1 MTVPINTHSAKRSTA
16 VAAAL
21 LLCTEVPTLAFAQAA
36 RKSYGQDLI
45 ERTMA
50 RHPELIA
57 LDIHATLPGSSQSQ
71 IIASNLRDRI
81 GHKTDPDDLEVFQTG
96 RPRAEINAKGDQNVE
111 VGVQLHD
118 ATGRPIGSAEMTF
131 PYESGMDTGAF
142 IEEAQEIELEMRR
155 RISGEEGRGAAEL
168 VEPAQVDPSIPTDT
182 YAQFLVDDVL
192 TKNRGVVIVALHIKA
207 PKASDY
213 PLLASNI
220 GRIGK
225 PADESDKRVIE
236 TGKPVLA
243 VSKDGDRLEAK
254 LQLQDVSGDVVGA
267 VAIVFP
273 YKGEALPQAP
283 LENGFLQRAESI
295 RDKLRRRIASAE
307 NLYEPYPYVPGI
319 QTIVP
324 PRSFADAL
332 VEKTLASHPEVLILS
347 LRVKPP
353 NGDGYPIIASNVGR
367 VGKKADASDLKV
379 IETGQPNVTAAD
391 RGVEVEVP
399 LHTKSGNTIGA
410 MSAVYSSA
418 KGNDEAGF
426 IAKAQA
432 LETEVRQA
440 IPKAARLFEPI
451 LPQPQ
456 TEYDVPE
463 LGNTQELPMTKQV
476 VSGQALEQSAQEGYS
491 EAIKGVA
498 GVAPANSKGSPNDS
512 IYIRGIKL
520 NLFSNYRLNGGLA
533 TAGVITTPT
542 ENKERIET
550 LKGANAL
557 MFGVASPAG
566 IINLVT
572 KRAGPVDVTSVSMA
586 GNSFGQAGAAVDVGR
601 RLGADKELGIRLNG
615 SGVYLQNGV
624 RDMYGDGEFASAG
637 LDYRAS
643 ERVTLQGDFEYYRK
657 HVPEQA
663 GVNLLPAANGFVP
676 LTAVPDPRNLLS
688 GRWAIY
694 TPDTINSQMRVDWAF
709 ADNMKLLTEAGG
721 SWATRSRY
729 SVRIGNYDL
738 TTGEAGTVMVNF
750 VTQKYQNLF
759 SRVELLSRVPTW
771 FLDHQLTL
779 GVAIS
784 QRQSAT
790 PTQNNVVLPQKQNLY
805 DPIQLDA
812 PVFTNQPTSLALQT
826 SADLG
831 TYLYDIISIGPKL
844 KLLGGVRVTADRENN
859 GVKKST
865 TWVGTPAAGALYDV
879 VPSLTLFASYMQ
891 GLEVG
896 ATAPVNAVNAYEI
909 LAPAVSTQ
917 YEVGIRD
924 AHIRGISASFSY
936 FDITR
941 ANAVTNPTTRVFE
954 PAGNIHYYGVEGTLR
969 IEFLSRFTFEGAGQW
984 LRSIQNNPDD
994 PSIDGL
1000 PPENTPR
1007 ALGNVKL
1014 SYKLPWIPV
1023 LTLSA
1028 GASGITQR
1036 AINPQNQGTIPGYV
1050 LYNAGISYATRIQRQ
1065 RLLLQ
1070 LNVDNIGNLRY
1081 WNSVQTGTYGTGMDR
1096 SFKLSLKYDF

>member
-1 MTVPINTHSAKRSTA
+1 MI
-16 VAAAL
+16 
-21 LLCTEVPTLAFAQAA
+21 LCTEVPTLAFAQAA
-36 RKSYGQDLI
+36 GKSYGQDLI

-57 LDIHATLPGSSQSQ
+57 LDLHATLPGSRQSQ
-71 IIASNLRDRI
+71 IIASNLRDRV

-96 RPRAEINAKGDQNVE
+96 APRAEINAKGDQNVE

-118 ATGRPIGSAEMTF
+118 ATGRPIGSVEMTF
-131 PYESGMDTGAF
+131 PYESGTDTGAF
-142 IEEAQEIELEMRR
+142 IEEAREIELEMRR

-168 VEPAQVDPSIPTDT
+168 VEPAQVDPSIPLDT
-182 YAQFLVDDVL
+182 YAQFLVDDTL
-192 TKNRGVVIVALHIKA
+192 TKNQGVVIVALHIKA
-207 PKASDY
+207 PKGSDY

-225 PADESDKRVIE
+225 PADESDKGVIE

-243 VSKDGDRLEAK
+243 VSKDGDRLEVK
-254 LQLQDVSGDVVGA
+254 LQLQDLSGDVVGA

-273 YKGEALPQAP
+273 YKGQARPQAA
-283 LENGFLQRAESI
+283 LEDEFLRRAESI
-295 RDKLRRRIASAE
+295 RDKLRRRIANAE

-319 QTIVP
+319 QSILP
-324 PRSFADAL
+324 PGSFANDL
-332 VEKTLASHPEVLILS
+332 VEKTLARHPEVLILA

-353 NGDGYPIIASNVGR
+353 NGDGYRIVASNIGR
-367 VGKKADASDLKV
+367 VGKKADANDMKV
-379 IETGQPNVTAAD
+379 IETGQPSVAAVD
-391 RGVEVEVP
+391 QRVEVEVP

-410 MSAVYSSA
+410 MSAVYLGS
-418 KGNDEAGF
+418 GEAGF
-426 IAKAQA
+426 VAKAQA
-432 LETEVRQA
+432 LETEVRQE
-440 IPKAARLFEPI
+440 IPKAARLFEEI

-456 TEYDVPE
+456 SEYDVPE

-476 VSGQALEQSAQEGYS
+476 VSGQALEQGAQEGYS

-586 GNSFGQAGAAVDVGR
+586 GNSFGQAGATMDVGR
-601 RLGADKELGIRLNG
+601 RLGTNKELGIRLNG
-615 SGVYLQNGV
+615 SAVYLQNGV

-663 GVNLLPAANGFVP
+663 GVNLLPATNGFVP

-709 ADNMKLLTEAGG
+709 ADNMKLVTEAGG

-738 TTGEAGTVMVNF
+738 TTGEGGTVTVNF

-759 SRVELLSRVPTW
+759 SRVELLGRAPTW

-779 GVAIS
+779 GVALS
-784 QRQSAT
+784 SRQSAT
-790 PTQNNVVLPQKQNLY
+790 PSMNTVVLPPNQKQNLY
-805 DPIQLDA
+805 NPIQLDA
-812 PVFTNQPTSLALQT
+812 PVFPNPPTSLALQT

-844 KLLGGVRVTADRENN
+844 KLLGGVRVTADKENN

-865 TWVGTPAAGALYDV
+865 TWVGTPAFGALYDV

-896 ATAPVNAVNAYEI
+896 ATAPVNAANAYEI

-924 AHIRGISASFSY
+924 AHIKGISASFSY

-954 PAGNIHYYGVEGTLR
+954 PAGNIHYYGVEGTLS
-969 IEFLSRFTFEGAGQW
+969 IEILRRFTIEGAGQW

-994 PSIDGL
+994 PNINGL

-1014 SYKLPWIPV
+1014 AYKLPWVPG

-1036 AINPQNQGTIPGYV
+1036 AINPQNQGTIPGYA

-1070 LNVDNIGNLRY
+1070 VNVDNIANLRY